1 MNSGDVP
8 LIPSNT
14 SRRWTEYEW
23 SCVRWIA
30 LSTDVH
36 AHTTLRVRS
45 RGSLSMEVVVRTATK
60 DHVQTGPHRVYE
72 WIIRVY

>member
-45 RGSLSMEVVVRTATK
+45 RWSLSMEVVVSAATK
-60 DHVQTGPHRVYE
+60 DHVQAGPQS
-72 WIIRVY
+72 I